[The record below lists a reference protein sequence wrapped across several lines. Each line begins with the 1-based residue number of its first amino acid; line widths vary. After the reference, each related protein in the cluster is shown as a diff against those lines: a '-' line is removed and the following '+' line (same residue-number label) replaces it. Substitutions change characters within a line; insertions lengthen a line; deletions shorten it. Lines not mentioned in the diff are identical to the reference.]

1 MTWMIWGYIQF
12 RKPRYAKKDKD
23 MQTIIS
29 RTIRFPWFS
38 RTYDYYFLDMSD
50 MSAINEYV

>member
-50 MSAINEYV
+50 MSAI